1 MPFLKALTI
10 AGSDSSAGAG
20 IQADLKTFAALGIY
34 GTSAVTAVTA
44 QNARRIDA
52 LTCLP
57 VSLVVS
63 QILSVLSD
71 MGAQAVKT
79 GMLGTPEII
88 QGVASALSR
97 FPGIPLVVDPVMAS
111 TSGAVLLQEGS
122 LEVLRR
128 RLLPLARIVTPN
140 LPEAAA
146 LVGSPLQDES
156 DCIRATREIHAMG
169 PRWVVLK
176 GGHRPVSRVR
186 SGGRQG
192 SDRPGLRRQ
201 GAAQGQR
208 TLSPGR
214 SQTGHRV
221 HPFGGHCGL
230 PGQGALG
237 AGGGAGGPGVFEPD
251 LAAFRRAGPNQR
263 SASPFL

>member
-146 LVGSPLQDES
+146 LVGKSTAGRIRMHPGHPGNPCHGAPVGRPERRPSSCQSSPVR
-156 DCIRATREIHAMG
+156 RAPGKWSTWSTTAGSCTGSADLISREVPNRAPG
-169 PRWVVLK
+169 APFRRPLRPSWPR
-176 GGHRPVSRVR
+176 GAR
-186 SGGRQG
+186 SWRRCG
-192 SDRPGLRRQ
+192 RPG
-201 GAAQGQR
+201 
-208 TLSPGR
+208 SI
-214 SQTGHRV
+214 
-221 HPFGGHCGL
+221 
-230 PGQGALG
+230 
-237 AGGGAGGPGVFEPD
+237 
-251 LAAFRRAGPNQR
+251 
-263 SASPFL
+263 